1 MKLKLQ
7 IKKIPVKKVIIGAV
21 GLIVIVGGIKII
33 TSKIS
38 ANKTS
43 TDSTVKTGTV
53 SRQTIQ
59 SSLSSSGTISP
70 KDSYTITSMVDGQVI
85 SADFEE
91 GDVVTEGQVL
101 YQIDSSSMTSKLK
114 SANSSLERSQDSYN
128 DAVDDYN
135 TAVSD
140 FSGNTVKSDYSGHI
154 KSININI
161 GDQVS
166 ANTEI
171 AEIYDDSTMKID
183 VPFLSVEAALIPVGN
198 TATVILDDTLEEL
211 VGVVTSVDSMETTL
225 TGGQLVR
232 YVTVEVANP
241 GGLTTDMA
249 ATATIN
255 GMNSSG
261 DAYFEAAKDFTIKA
275 TNLSSSVTVAQLL
288 VSEGDYVSA
297 GQALFV
303 AESDDIEDIIDNYKD
318 KVDSAESS
326 VESAQSSLDST
337 SDTYDEY
344 TITAPIAGTVVT
356 KSANVGE
363 NVQNGSSATSLAVIY
378 DLTEVTFDMNIDELD
393 ISNVSVGQTVEVT
406 ADAFDDETFT
416 GTVTKIS
423 MEGTSSNGVT
433 YYPVTVTMTDF
444 GGLLPGMNVE
454 GVIILD
460 ESENALAIP
469 VDALQRG
476 NKVYVKNKAGETYTE
491 EDDTAKVASTGS
503 GDTPSGDAP
512 TAGTDGAP
520 SGNHTK
526 PDSDTVNASGDAESS
541 SDNTSKT
548 ANSSA
553 SNESFIT
560 KIINKIK
567 GLFGISTT
575 STAANTNSNVPN
587 GFHSVSV
594 ETGLTSDSYVEILSG
609 DLEEGDEVYISQSTV
624 SSSDEAGMFMMGGQG
639 GGQGGPGG
647 GQGGPSG
654 GGGGGR
660 SGGGGGGPM

>member
-1 MKLKLQ
+1 MKLKLP
-7 IKKIPVKKVIIGAV
+7 IKKLPVKKVIIGAV
-21 GLIVIVGGIKII
+21 GIIVIVGGIKIV
-33 TSKIS
+33 TSKVS
-38 ANKTS
+38 SSKTS

-53 SRQTIQ
+53 SRQIIQ

-114 SANSSLERSQDSYN
+114 SAKSSLERSQDSYN

-166 ANTEI
+166 ASTEI

-275 TNLSSSVTVAQLL
+275 TNLSSSVTVAQIL

-303 AESDDIEDIIDNYKD
+303 AEADDIEDIIDNYKD

-406 ADAFDDETFT
+406 ADAFEDETFT

-460 ESENALAIP
+460 EAENALAIP

-491 EDDTAKVASTGS
+491 EEDTAEAAPTGS
-503 GDTPSGDAP
+503 GDAP
-512 TAGTDGAP
+512 AIGTDGAP
-520 SGNHTK
+520 SGDNTK
-526 PDSDTVNASGDAESS
+526 SDPATANASGDTQSS
-541 SDNTSKT
+541 SDDAST
-548 ANSSA
+548 ATKSSA

-560 KIINKIK
+560 KIVNKIK

-575 STAANTNSNVPN
+575 STTANTNSNVPD